1 MPQPNVTIVCSIMLE
16 HEGKLLLIKEAR
28 PNVRGKWN
36 TPAGHLEGVETPITC
51 ALREAK
57 EESGYDVELTGIQ
70 AVYHRPSADEYII
83 DYCFLARPKNLNV
96 SPLAD
101 DVLETQWLSRE
112 EVKALSPESLR
123 SKRTAKRLE
132 DWLAGKRYP
141 LTVIAQPPI

>member
-1 MPQPNVTIVCSIMLE
+1 MSQPSVTIVCSIMIE
-16 HEGKLLLIKEAR
+16 QDGKLLLIKEAR

-36 TPAGHLEGVETPITC
+36 TPAGHLEGTETPVEC
-51 ALREAK
+51 ALREAR

-70 AVYHRPSADEYII
+70 AVYHRPNADEYII

-101 DVLETQWLSRE
+101 DVLETSWLTKD
-112 EVKALSPESLR
+112 EVRALLPESLR

-132 DWLAGKRYP
+132 DWLAGARHSIS
-141 LTVIAQPPI
+141 VVAQPPI

>member
-1 MPQPNVTIVCSIMLE
+1 MSQPNVTIVCSIMLE

-36 TPAGHLEGVETPITC
+36 TPAGHLEDIETPIMC

-96 SPLAD
+96 SSLAD
-101 DVLETQWLSRE
+101 DVLETHWFSRE
-112 EVKALSPESLR
+112 EVEALPRESLR
-123 SKRTAKRLE
+123 SARTAKRLE

-141 LTVIAQPPI
+141 LTVITQPPI